1 MVDRIKIPTTTT
13 TVPPLWQ
20 YCSMVMSATFADRS
34 PMVRPETMMPKMT
47 MPMATF
53 EHDHARLPLTFMSLV
68 SRAIRCF
75 SQWSTMSVTCSTV
88 HRRGAS
94 VVVACTCQ
102 CVYAV
107 HVDMQC
113 ACVSV
118 SMQCTCT
125 CSE

>member
-1 MVDRIKIPTTTT
+1 M
-13 TVPPLWQ
+13 
-20 YCSMVMSATFADRS
+20 A
-34 PMVRPETMMPKMT
+34 MMPKMT

-88 HRRGAS
+88 HRCGAS

-102 CVYAV
+102 CVCAV
-107 HVDMQC
+107 HVHMQC

-118 SMQCTCT
+118 SVQCTCT
-125 CSE
+125 HAVNDAHAHAHAHAVRVRCACLSVAQREVALLLQ

>member
-1 MVDRIKIPTTTT
+1 MPLCAPGRSYCYCDAARPTA
-13 TVPPLWQ
+13 V
-20 YCSMVMSATFADRS
+20 A
-34 PMVRPETMMPKMT
+34 MMPKMT

-107 HVDMQC
+107 HVHMQC

-118 SMQCTCT
+118 SMQCTCA

>member
-1 MVDRIKIPTTTT
+1 M
-13 TVPPLWQ
+13 
-20 YCSMVMSATFADRS
+20 A
-34 PMVRPETMMPKMT
+34 MMPKMT

-88 HRRGAS
+88 HRCGAS

-102 CVYAV
+102 CVCSLTVTGRAYPCVEFAV
-107 HVDMQC
+107 CLIVLCSCPTRGSRGGCGVDGSLRFK
-113 ACVSV
+113 V
-118 SMQCTCT
+118 
-125 CSE
+125 